1 MYCYHIHYF
10 PHLESHLSDH
20 HSHHNNEKPWMLLLL
35 LITMDYWLVVSKY
48 YEDVVSHDS

>member
-10 PHLESHLSDH
+10 PHLESHLCDD
-20 HSHHNNEKPWMLLLL
+20 HSHHNNEKPWVLLLL
-35 LITMDYWLVVSKY
+35 LVTMDNWLAVSKY